1 MDDSI
6 ETDSEVRERGIVINT
21 NFSLCERV
29 CVNHRLT
36 PLLILT
42 SLLFYSIA
50 FAQTSL
56 SPRPRVPASPRPEYL
71 WYEAENM
78 QGFSTNERHEPLA
91 NPSWM
96 NPERAQAPGWGM
108 NGPGT

>member
-6 ETDSEVRERGIVINT
+6 ETDSELRERNVVVKT

-29 CVNHRLT
+29 CVNHRLI

-42 SLLFYSIA
+42 PLLFYSIA

-56 SPRPRVPASPRPEYL
+56 SPRHRVTASPRLFFPASPRHYEYL

-78 QGFSTNERHEPLA
+78 RGFSTNERHEPVA

-96 NPERAQAPGWGM
+96 NPQRAE
-108 NGPGT
+108 